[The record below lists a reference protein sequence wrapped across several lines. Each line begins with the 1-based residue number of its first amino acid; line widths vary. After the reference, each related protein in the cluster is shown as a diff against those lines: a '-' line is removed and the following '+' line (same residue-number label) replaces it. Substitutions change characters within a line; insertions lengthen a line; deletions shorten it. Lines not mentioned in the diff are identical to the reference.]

1 MQEQEYPHPD
11 FKIFVSSVSLQ
22 ATICLGLVESP
33 VTGKKERN
41 MKQAQFLIDTLD
53 MIREKTKGNLL
64 KDEEEFLEDAIANL
78 KLNYS
83 KIIQEEGRDDK

>member
-1 MQEQEYPHPD
+1 MEEQEYPKPD

-33 VTGKKERN
+33 VSGKVERN

-53 MIREKTKGNLL
+53 MIKDKTQGNL
-64 KDEEEFLEDAIANL
+64 DQEEQEFLEDAISNL
-78 KLNYS
+78 KLNYAR
-83 KIIQEEGRDDK
+83 IIKEEGGN